1 MLLVVTAVDAE
12 RDAVVRDLGP
22 SDHITLNGMPAVRV
36 ETPAG
41 VLHAISAGVG
51 PVAAATTTALALAA
65 ARYEFVASAGIA
77 GGFRGRCA
85 VGDIVVADE
94 VTFADLGV
102 RTDDGFLS
110 PRDMGLAQESS
121 VAVAGGSLVAR
132 LLRDSMTVTRG
143 TIL

>member
-22 SDHITLNGMPAVRV
+22 AEHITLSGMPAVCV
-36 ETPAG
+36 DTPAG

-51 PVAAATTTALALAA
+51 PVAAATTTAMAMAA
-65 ARYEFVASAGIA
+65 ARYEFVASAGVA
-77 GGFRGRCA
+77 GGFRGRAA
-85 VGDIVVADE
+85 VGELAIAAE

-121 VAVAGGSLVAR
+121 VAVANGALIKRRFLDRKSTR
-132 LLRDSMTVTRG
+132 LNSSH
-143 TIL
+143 